1 MGIDLKLLMALV
13 LGAQEWVRRPD
24 WKIGLASGVL
34 ASLLVASMGLYAAAA
49 VAREEVRGPDPETAS
64 TELGELSSRAARM
77 AQLWGDVEQRYRADV
92 APIERVLLQYRAEP
106 ELAREIALALVR
118 EARAVGLEPQL
129 LLAVLLVENP
139 WLDPTRRSDAGA
151 VGLMQVMPLHLGEW
165 PSCPRQLDDV
175 QANICHG
182 ARIFAH
188 YLRDEGGHVERAL
201 LRYNG
206 CVDGSNTPDCHRY
219 PERVY
224 ARAGRAII
232 LAWFSTPPAPADTTS
247 P

>member
-1 MGIDLKLLMALV
+1 MGMDVKLLLALV
-13 LGAQEWVRRPD
+13 LGAQEWARRPG
-24 WKIGLASGVL
+24 WKLGMASGLLASM
-34 ASLLVASMGLYAAAA
+34 LVATVALYGA
-49 VAREEVRGPDPETAS
+49 VLTREPVGRSVSESS
-64 TELGELSSRAARM
+64 TTQLDALGSRAARM
-77 AQLWGDVEQRYRADV
+77 AQLWTEVEQRYRTDV
-92 APIERVLLQYRAEP
+92 TPIERVLLQYRAEP
-106 ELAREIALALVR
+106 ALAREIALALVR

-165 PSCPRQLDDV
+165 PACADQLDDIR
-175 QANICHG
+175 ANICHG
-182 ARIFAH
+182 ARIFAQ
-188 YLRDEGGHVERAL
+188 YLQEEGGHVERAL

-206 CVDGSNTPDCHRY
+206 CVQGSNTPDCHRY
-219 PERVY
+219 PEHVY

-232 LAWFSTPPAPADTTS
+232 LAWFSTPPAPPDTTS